1 MKTWKLKLPSGIQH
15 LEYTAGSTFSALLS
29 VRALLGWEHPSM
41 HHISVCLSV
50 SPPHTQKHIHRHT
63 YTPPLKL
70 GQAQIRHFLNEVIY
84 QQLDTKLEQQHH
96 LVGTGERLRVPLPLL
111 HSGHYFRFQSPADQ
125 RFQDE
130 NSETTGKV
138 LHAYSETLQITAR
151 LCGLIVCTHWCR

>member
-1 MKTWKLKLPSGIQH
+1 MISPYIYNLMILEIFSKIRLQCLALKL
-15 LEYTAGSTFSALLS
+15 
-29 VRALLGWEHPSM
+29 
-41 HHISVCLSV
+41 
-50 SPPHTQKHIHRHT
+50 HTQKHIHRHT

-111 HSGHYFRFQSPADQ
+111 HSGHYSRFQSPADQ

-151 LCGLIVCTHWCR
+151 LCGLIVCTH